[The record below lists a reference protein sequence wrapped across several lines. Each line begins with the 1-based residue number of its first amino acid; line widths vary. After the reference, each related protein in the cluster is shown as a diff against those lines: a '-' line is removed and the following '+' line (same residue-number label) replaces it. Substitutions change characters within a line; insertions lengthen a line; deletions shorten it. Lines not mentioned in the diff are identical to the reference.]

1 MRNSACLNDR
11 QCGGTPSSKQRY
23 TAEAPPVDGKPFLPI
38 CTTPVVLANYADT
51 VADEKL
57 DLEQGAAS

>member
-1 MRNSACLNDR
+1 MIGNVGEHHPPNSN
-11 QCGGTPSSKQRY
+11 Y